1 MALNKATVTAD
12 FNKIGN
18 SLDRLDTASSKFRRK
33 NGSIVSAAKGNIFE
47 FPVFIS
53 NSVPLD
59 YATATTSL
67 LEQVYASYLQM
78 AISINPIIDSTKA
91 VNGLQFAGLR
101 STTNKY
107 LEYTDTMYQHDF
119 CHAEYVNDDG
129 VFVEF
134 NLLGYDNSDAK
145 VLLESVDY
153 QPLEEFSHYFTE
165 DAKDD
170 FIRKQ
175 SSVITKQN
183 KTIQINRKKASENYG
198 KYQKEKKRADRN
210 EEAFQREKETARK
223 NAQLERDL
231 DRTSKEAAREK
242 ERLTK
247 ANEEIQKKL
256 DDLQSERQAAKDE
269 MEKAADERAK
279 AKHEKE
285 LKKLDQEIEKN
296 KDALEKNKLDMKKL
310 GQDISKNDRDAKW
323 DAQDRRMKQGDL
335 ANKARI
341 KAPTVLRASDM
352 DKLNSM
358 KPILMSVDLNV
369 MAKDG
374 TMSPVEYVIGVKT
387 FNRMIDAD
395 TIPEV
400 VQYPLKEMN
409 KLTRKAKWRAG
420 ELKFFSDIVFRIKQ
434 KKQTAVDKRDPKRKW
449 YRRLYELA
457 HMKGDAPTVNVLNGG
472 SVISS
477 FIMDKRGKTTS
488 ATGLIPN
495 VTMVISK
502 SDVDICKMET
512 GIDLLNGRTAAKFC
526 NELFMMGLCVIDT
539 DNERVSII
547 LPELHNDYDVHSI
560 ASLNHQLASLDAS
573 SSSVRDYFKAINR

>member
-1 MALNKATVTAD
+1 MALDKATVTAD

-33 NGSIVSAAKGNIFE
+33 SGSIVSAAKGNIFE

-91 VNGLQFAGLR
+91 VNGLQFSGLR

-170 FIRKQ
+170 I
-175 SSVITKQN
+175 INKQN
-183 KTIQINRKKASENYG
+183 RHIQAERKRNKELSGRLKSAQYTANINAAGAK
-198 KYQKEKKRADRN
+198 
-210 EEAFQREKETARK
+210 REKETAAK

-231 DRTSKEAAREK
+231 DRTSKEAEREK

-247 ANEEIQKKL
+247 ANESIQQKL
-256 DDLQSERQAAKDE
+256 DDLQSERQAAKDA

-279 AKHEKE
+279 EKHEKE
-285 LKKLDQEIEKN
+285 LEKLDQEIEKN
-296 KDALEKNKLDMKKL
+296 KDALEKNKLEMKKL

-323 DAQDRRMKQGDL
+323 DAQDRRMHQGDL

-472 SVISS
+472 SVIGS

-488 ATGLIPN
+488 ASGLIPN

-502 SDVDICKMET
+502 ADVDICKMET

-539 DNERVSII
+539 DNERVSVI

>member
-1 MALNKATVTAD
+1 MALDKATVTAD
-12 FNKIGN
+12 LNKIGN

-33 NGSIVSAAKGNIFE
+33 SGSIVSAAKGNIFE

-91 VNGLQFAGLR
+91 VNGLQFSGLR

-165 DAKDD
+165 DAK
-170 FIRKQ
+170 
-175 SSVITKQN
+175 
-183 KTIQINRKKASENYG
+183 
-198 KYQKEKKRADRN
+198 
-210 EEAFQREKETARK
+210 
-223 NAQLERDL
+223 
-231 DRTSKEAAREK
+231 
-242 ERLTK
+242 
-247 ANEEIQKKL
+247 
-256 DDLQSERQAAKDE
+256 
-269 MEKAADERAK
+269 

-285 LKKLDQEIEKN
+285 MEKLDQEIEKN

-310 GQDISKNDRDAKW
+310 DQDISKNDRDAKW
-323 DAQDRRMKQGDL
+323 DAQDRRMQQGDL

-341 KAPTVLRASDM
+341 KAPAVLRASDM

-472 SVISS
+472 SVIGS
-477 FIMDKRGKTTS
+477 FIMDKRGKTRS

>member
-33 NGSIVSAAKGNIFE
+33 SGSIVSAAKGNIFE

-91 VNGLQFAGLR
+91 VNGLQFSGLR

-145 VLLESVDY
+145 ILLESVDY

-170 FIRKQ
+170 I
-175 SSVITKQN
+175 INKQN
-183 KTIQINRKKASENYG
+183 RHLQETRKRNKELSGRLKSAQYTANINAAGAK
-198 KYQKEKKRADRN
+198 
-210 EEAFQREKETARK
+210 REKETAAK

-231 DRTSKEAAREK
+231 DRTTKEAEREK

-247 ANEEIQKKL
+247 ANESIQQKL
-256 DDLQSERQAAKDE
+256 DDLQSARQAVKDA
-269 MEKAADERAK
+269 MEEAADERAK

-285 LKKLDQEIEKN
+285 MKKLDQEIEKN
-296 KDALEKNKLDMKKL
+296 KDALEKNKLEMKKL

-488 ATGLIPN
+488 ASGLIPN

-502 SDVDICKMET
+502 ADVDICKMET

-539 DNERVSII
+539 DNERVSVI

>member
-1 MALNKATVTAD
+1 MALDKATVTAD

-33 NGSIVSAAKGNIFE
+33 SGSIVSAAKGNIFE

-91 VNGLQFAGLR
+91 VNGLQFSGLR

-134 NLLGYDNSDAK
+134 NLLGYDDSDAK

-165 DAKDD
+165 GAAYDRLKKKYDDLEREHEKQGYDLERERRKAASAGKKSAKANDRAD
-170 FIRKQ
+170 QFERNAKKLPG
-175 SSVITKQN
+175 VKAELRAAQN
-183 KTIQINRKKASENYG
+183 DT
-198 KYQKEKKRADRN
+198 KRAN
-210 EEAFQREKETARK
+210 SQIETLK
-223 NAQLERDL
+223 KQGESL
-231 DRTSKEAAREK
+231 
-242 ERLTK
+242 
-247 ANEEIQKKL
+247 QKKL

-279 AKHEKE
+279 EKHEKE

-296 KDALEKNKLDMKKL
+296 KDALEKNKLDQKKL
-310 GQDISKNDRDAKW
+310 NQDITKGERDAKW

-488 ATGLIPN
+488 ASGLIPN

-502 SDVDICKMET
+502 ADVDICKMET

-539 DNERVSII
+539 DNERVSVI

>member
-1 MALNKATVTAD
+1 
-12 FNKIGN
+12 
-18 SLDRLDTASSKFRRK
+18 
-33 NGSIVSAAKGNIFE
+33 
-47 FPVFIS
+47 
-53 NSVPLD
+53 
-59 YATATTSL
+59 
-67 LEQVYASYLQM
+67 
-78 AISINPIIDSTKA
+78 
-91 VNGLQFAGLR
+91 
-101 STTNKY
+101 
-107 LEYTDTMYQHDF
+107 
-119 CHAEYVNDDG
+119 
-129 VFVEF
+129 
-134 NLLGYDNSDAK
+134 
-145 VLLESVDY
+145 
-153 QPLEEFSHYFTE
+153 
-165 DAKDD
+165 
-170 FIRKQ
+170 
-175 SSVITKQN
+175 
-183 KTIQINRKKASENYG
+183 
-198 KYQKEKKRADRN
+198 
-210 EEAFQREKETARK
+210 
-223 NAQLERDL
+223 
-231 DRTSKEAAREK
+231 
-242 ERLTK
+242 
-247 ANEEIQKKL
+247 
-256 DDLQSERQAAKDE
+256 

-285 LKKLDQEIEKN
+285 MEKLDQEIEKN

-472 SVISS
+472 SVIGS

>member
-1 MALNKATVTAD
+1 MALDKATVTAD

-33 NGSIVSAAKGNIFE
+33 SGSIVSAAKGNIFE

-91 VNGLQFAGLR
+91 VNGLQFSGLR

-134 NLLGYDNSDAK
+134 NLLGYDDPDAK

-165 DAKDD
+165 AMGKARMQQRIDELEEENRHLTDDRDRQKRRADIAGKKSAKANDRAD
-170 FIRKQ
+170 QYERNAKKLPGVKAELR
-175 SSVITKQN
+175 SAQN
-183 KTIQINRKKASENYG
+183 DV
-198 KYQKEKKRADRN
+198 KRAN
-210 EEAFQREKETARK
+210 SQIETLK
-223 NAQLERDL
+223 NQGESL
-231 DRTSKEAAREK
+231 
-242 ERLTK
+242 
-247 ANEEIQKKL
+247 QKKL
-256 DDLQSERQAAKDE
+256 DDLQSERQVAKDA

-279 AKHEKE
+279 EKHEKE

-296 KDALEKNKLDMKKL
+296 KDALEKNKLDQKKL
-310 GQDISKNDRDAKW
+310 NQDITKGERDAKW

-472 SVISS
+472 SVLSS

-488 ATGLIPN
+488 ASGLIPN

-502 SDVDICKMET
+502 ADVDICKMET

-539 DNERVSII
+539 DNERVSVI

>member
-1 MALNKATVTAD
+1 MALDKATVTAD

-33 NGSIVSAAKGNIFE
+33 SGSIVSAAKGNIFE

-91 VNGLQFAGLR
+91 VNGLQFSGLR

-165 DAKDD
+165 AMG
-170 FIRKQ
+170 
-175 SSVITKQN
+175 
-183 KTIQINRKKASENYG
+183 KAAM
-198 KYQKEKKRADRN
+198 QKRID
-210 EEAFQREKETARK
+210 
-223 NAQLERDL
+223 QLEEENRHLTDDL
-231 DRTSKEAAREK
+231 DRQKRRADTAGKKSA
-242 ERLTK
+242 K
-247 ANEEIQKKL
+247 ANDRADQYERNAKKLPGVKAELRSAQNEVKGANRQIEDLKNKGEALQKKL
-256 DDLQSERQAAKDE
+256 DDLQSQRQAAKDA
-269 MEKAADERAK
+269 MEKAADDRAK
-279 AKHEKE
+279 DKHEKE
-285 LKKLDQEIEKN
+285 MEKLDQEIEKN

-310 GQDISKNDRDAKW
+310 NQDISKNDRDAKW
-323 DAQDRRMKQGDL
+323 DAQDRRMHQGDL
-335 ANKARI
+335 ANKARV

-400 VQYPLKEMN
+400 VQYPLKEMD
-409 KLTRKAKWRAG
+409 KITRKAKWRAG

-472 SVISS
+472 SVLSS

-488 ATGLIPN
+488 ASGLIPN

-502 SDVDICKMET
+502 ADVDICKMET

-539 DNERVSII
+539 DNERVSVI

>member
-1 MALNKATVTAD
+1 MALDKATVTAD

-33 NGSIVSAAKGNIFE
+33 SGSIVSAAKGNIFE

-119 CHAEYVNDDG
+119 CHSEYVNDDG

-170 FIRKQ
+170 I
-175 SSVITKQN
+175 INKQN
-183 KTIQINRKKASENYG
+183 RHLQETRKRNKELSGRLKSAQYTANINAAGAK
-198 KYQKEKKRADRN
+198 
-210 EEAFQREKETARK
+210 REKETAAK

-231 DRTSKEAAREK
+231 DRTSKEAAKEK

-256 DDLQSERQAAKDE
+256 DDLQSARQSAKDE

-285 LKKLDQEIEKN
+285 MEKLDQEIEKN

-472 SVISS
+472 SVIGS

-488 ATGLIPN
+488 ATGLMPN

>member
-1 MALNKATVTAD
+1 MALDKATVTAD

-33 NGSIVSAAKGNIFE
+33 SGSIVSAAKGNIFE

-107 LEYTDTMYQHDF
+107 LEYADTMYQHDF

-145 VLLESVDY
+145 ILLESVDY

-170 FIRKQ
+170 IIKKQ
-175 SSVITKQN
+175 ENIIKNQN
-183 KTIQINRKKASENYG
+183 RTIQNNRKKSGENYG
-198 KYQKEKKRADRN
+198 KYMKEKKRADRN
-210 EEAFQREKETARK
+210 EDAARE
-223 NAQLERDL
+223 NQQLQRDL
-231 DRTSKEAAREK
+231 NNTTKEK
-242 ERLTK
+242 ERLTE
-247 ANEEIQKKL
+247 ANKEIQKKL
-256 DDLQSERQAAKDE
+256 DDLQSERQEAKDA

-285 LKKLDQEIEKN
+285 LEKLDQEIEKN
-296 KDALEKNKLDMKKL
+296 KDALEKNKLDQKKL
-310 GQDISKNDRDAKW
+310 NQDIAKGERDAKW

-539 DNERVSII
+539 DNERVSVI